1 MAQVTIY
8 LEDDVVDKMKS
19 AAKESSISQSKWV
32 SNLIR
37 NKVST
42 QWPDSV
48 KNLAGSWADMPDA
61 EILREGFG
69 QDAPRESF

>member
-19 AAKESSISQSKWV
+19 AAKESSLSQSKWV

-37 NKVST
+37 NRVSS

-48 KNLAGSWADMPDA
+48 KDLAGSWADMPDA
-61 EILREGFG
+61 EVLRKGFG
-69 QDAPRESF
+69 EDAPRESF

>member
-8 LEDDVVDKMKS
+8 LEDDVVNKMKI

-37 NKVST
+37 NRVSS

-48 KNLAGSWADMPDA
+48 KALAGSWVDMPDA
-61 EILREGFG
+61 ETIREGFG
-69 QDAPRESF
+69 QDASRESF